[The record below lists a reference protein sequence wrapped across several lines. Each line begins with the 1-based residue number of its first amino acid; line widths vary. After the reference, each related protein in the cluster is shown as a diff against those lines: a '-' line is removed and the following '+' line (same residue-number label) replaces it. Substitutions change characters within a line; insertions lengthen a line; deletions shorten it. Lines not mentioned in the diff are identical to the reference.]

1 MKTRDR
7 PRSERAL
14 IDAFVADLRG
24 VLPAGWSISASGEQ
38 ALGRMRADAVID
50 LTAPGGQSA
59 QVLVEAKTTLAPR
72 AVASAVDQLR
82 AIGAL
87 LPGGEYTPLVL
98 SRFLS
103 PRVRQMLSDQGVSW
117 ADATGNLS
125 LAVKRPAVFVQRQG
139 AAVDPWAERTPVRS
153 LRGRGAAATVRALC
167 DFAPPYT
174 VSELATRARLP
185 LASVY
190 RTVDF
195 LATEALLQ
203 KQSQRGQI
211 TVIDW
216 VAILRRWTQDYA
228 LLTSNSAVSSF
239 IDPRGT
245 AALLPRLAPLDE
257 EYALTGSAVAEQV
270 APVAPAR
277 LVVVYSRTPAGLG
290 ERLGLTPVGS
300 GANVLLVEPFAPAQ
314 MERTTVRGGL
324 RCAAL
329 SQVAADLL
337 TSPGRGP
344 SEAEALLEWMQANES
359 EWRA

>member
-1 MKTRDR
+1 MFLKACSDTDAPLAPLRAPTGRGRRAGWSPILYSDGWTDGGQLSAKPPGASRLGRLFYRLPLPKYHIVLSFHAMDRRPFMATRDR

-14 IDAFVADLRG
+14 IDAFAADLRG
-24 VLPAGWSISASGEQ
+24 VLPAGWSIAASGEQ

-82 AIGAL
+82 AMGAL

-195 LATEALLQ
+195 LATEALLE
-203 KQSQRGQI
+203 KQSQRG
-211 TVIDW
+211 
-216 VAILRRWTQDYA
+216 R
-228 LLTSNSAVSSF
+228 
-239 IDPRGT
+239 
-245 AALLPRLAPLDE
+245 
-257 EYALTGSAVAEQV
+257 
-270 APVAPAR
+270 
-277 LVVVYSRTPAGLG
+277 
-290 ERLGLTPVGS
+290 
-300 GANVLLVEPFAPAQ
+300 
-314 MERTTVRGGL
+314 
-324 RCAAL
+324 
-329 SQVAADLL
+329 
-337 TSPGRGP
+337 SP
-344 SEAEALLEWMQANES
+344 
-359 EWRA
+359 